1 MPKHR
6 RFAKLLLLGGSLT
19 GMLLLGEGVLRLHG
33 GYRLFTLRLT
43 PRSATGSDDPARVLG
58 MAPQVVEPFVAR
70 WRAARPDLDVAWLR
84 TSPPPLAPQPPLD
97 QPLRPQQDWLLHYY
111 VLNAALLRSTWVKGR
126 GLPMFPGLS
135 LPEPFT
141 VFEPPGGVPVPRY
154 RYPASR
160 TLPTGLV
167 TNRYGFRGR
176 DLPPQ
181 KAPGTVRIAFVGA
194 STTVEAHAVPHSAPE
209 LIEHWLDLW
218 AERKRQQGAFP
229 LRFEVLNGAREAI
242 QSHDIRA
249 IVTDELLPLD
259 LDYLVYYEGANQFQP
274 ATLAKHVQVEGAF
287 QLGEPPPGVVGA
299 YDATA
304 TADTTWLDGLAEHA
318 ALARYLRSAL
328 RRGDLVAEPNKP
340 AQRITVPA
348 ELLQGPLPLDRAAGL
363 LELAAIGSDLAAI
376 RTAVEARGARLCVST
391 FWWLAHDGLRLDPVW
406 GHNVLVHLNR
416 AYWPFRYATVRTL
429 ADLQNRFFVAWAAAN
444 GVDLLDLD
452 AELPHD
458 PALAIDAIHHTDL
471 GVRLKAWVWFAQLV
485 TCLERDLAAGRLPAE
500 PRPGPVPDLGAS
512 HPLSRAELDGR

>member
-1 MPKHR
+1 MPPRR
-6 RFAKLLLLGGSLT
+6 RFAKFVLLCGSL
-19 GMLLLGEGVLRLHG
+19 GSMLLVGEGVLRLHG
-33 GYRLFTLRLT
+33 GYRLFAGRLT
-43 PRSATGSDDPARVLG
+43 PRSSAPDTDPARVLG

-70 WRAARPDLDVAWLR
+70 WRQARPDLDVGWLR
-84 TSPPPLAPQPPLD
+84 TSPPPLEPPPPLG

-111 VLNAALLRSTWVKGR
+111 VLNAALLRATWVKGQ
-126 GLPMFPGLS
+126 GLPILAGLT
-135 LPEPFT
+135 LPDPFT
-141 VFEPPGGVPVPRY
+141 VFEPPEGKPVPRY

-176 DLPPQ
+176 DMAPQ

-194 STTVEAHAVPHSAPE
+194 STTVEAHSVPHSAPE
-209 LIEHWLDLW
+209 LIEHWLGLW
-218 AERKRQQGAFP
+218 AAQKRRSGPFAVQ
-229 LRFEVLNGAREAI
+229 FEVLNGAREAI

-259 LDYLVYYEGANQFQP
+259 IDYLVYYEGANQFQP
-274 ATLAKHVQVEGAF
+274 ATLAKHVQVSGAYR
-287 QLGEPPPGVVGA
+287 LAEPPPGVVGA
-299 YDATA
+299 YDDTA
-304 TADTTWLDGLAEHA
+304 TADSTWLDGLAEHT
-318 ALARYLRSAL
+318 ALGRYLRSAL
-328 RRGDLVAEPNKP
+328 RRGAARGEPAKP
-340 AQRITVPA
+340 EQQITLPA
-348 ELLQGPLPLDRAAGL
+348 ELLRGPLPLERTAGL
-363 LELAAIGSDLAAI
+363 LELAAIGGDLTAI
-376 RTAVEARGARLCVST
+376 RAAVEARGAKLCVST
-391 FWWLAHDGLRLDPVW
+391 FWWLAHEGLELDPVW

-429 ADLQNRFFVAWAAAN
+429 ADLQNRFFAAWAAAN

-485 TCLERDLAAGRLPAE
+485 TCLERDLASGRLPAV
-500 PRPGPVPDLGAS
+500 PQPGVVPELGAN
-512 HPLSRAELDGR
+512 HPLSHAELDGR

>member
-1 MPKHR
+1 
-6 RFAKLLLLGGSLT
+6 LLLLCGSL
-19 GMLLLGEGVLRLHG
+19 GSMLLVGEAALRWHG
-33 GYRLFTLRLT
+33 GYRLVAARLT
-43 PRSATGSDDPARVLG
+43 PRVAVAGDDPARVLG
-58 MAPQVVEPFVAR
+58 MAPDVVEPFVAH

-84 TSPPPLAPQPPLD
+84 TSPPPLAPPPPLG
-97 QPLRPQQDWLLHYY
+97 QALRPQHDWLLHYY
-111 VLNAALLRSTWVKGR
+111 VLNAALLRATWVKGQ
-126 GLPMFPGLS
+126 GLPMFPGLT
-135 LPEPFT
+135 LPDPFT
-141 VFEPPGGVPVPRY
+141 VFEPPEGKPVPRY
-154 RYPASR
+154 RYPALR
-160 TLPTGLV
+160 TLPTGLR

-209 LIEHWLDLW
+209 LIEHWLGLW
-218 AERKRQQGAFP
+218 AEQKRRSGPFA

-274 ATLAKHVQVEGAF
+274 ATLAKHVQVDGPF
-287 QLGEPPPGVVGA
+287 RLGEPPPGVVGA
-299 YDATA
+299 YDDTT
-304 TADTTWLDGLAEHA
+304 TADTGWLDGLAEHT
-318 ALARYLRSAL
+318 ALVRYLRTAL
-328 RRGDLVAEPNKP
+328 RRGAAHGEPAKP
-340 AQRITVPA
+340 EQRLTLAP
-348 ELLQGPLPLDRAAGL
+348 ELRQGPLPLDQAAGL
-363 LELAAIGSDLAAI
+363 LELAAIGGDLAAI
-376 RTAVEARGARLCVST
+376 RAAVEARGARLCVST
-391 FWWLAHDGLRLDPVW
+391 FWWLAHDGLQLDPVW

-429 ADLQNRFFVAWAAAN
+429 ADLQNRFFAAWAAAN

-485 TCLERDLAAGRLPAE
+485 TCLERDFAAGRLPAV

-512 HPLSRAELDGR
+512 HPLHHHELDGR